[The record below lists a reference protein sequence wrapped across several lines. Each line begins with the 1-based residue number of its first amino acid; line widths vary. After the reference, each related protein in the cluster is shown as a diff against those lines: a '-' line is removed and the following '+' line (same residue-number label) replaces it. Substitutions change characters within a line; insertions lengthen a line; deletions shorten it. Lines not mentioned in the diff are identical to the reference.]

1 MNHNWE
7 YYKFGTLCEIV
18 RGGSPR
24 PIQSYLTD
32 SEDGLNWIKIG
43 DVAVGSKYISSTK
56 EKIIKEGLAKTRQVF
71 KGDFLLSNSMSFGRP
86 YILNIDG
93 CIHDGWLA
101 IKGVEKYFIPDFL
114 YYFLSSHTTYA
125 LFEKLVRRGIV
136 SNLNSDIVR
145 GIDVPVP
152 PMTVQEQIVAE
163 LDRIN
168 DLITKNRELLTHLD
182 SLTQSVFYDT
192 FGDTITNPK
201 GWEVYSL
208 EECVSPDC
216 SISYGIVQPGEDYVN
231 GVPVVRPVDFTHSR
245 FVSVNNLKCINPE
258 ISDSYK
264 RTILCGNEILICVR
278 GTTGLVRLADMSLAG
293 CNVTRGIVPLMFPV
307 TISRTYLY
315 EYLKQDRPQ
324 DFIKFYTRGTTL
336 KQINLSDLRKL
347 PLLLPPLALQEEF
360 ARKVEAIEAQ
370 KAKVETEI
378 AELETLRD
386 TRMDYW
392 FA

>member
-7 YYKFGTLCEIV
+7 YRQLGDICDIKTGKLDANAKCPNGKYPFFTCDAKPYKIDTYAFDEEAILISGN
-18 RGGSPR
+18 GS
-24 PIQSYLTD
+24 
-32 SEDGLNWIKIG
+32 N
-43 DVAVGSKYISSTK
+43 VGHVHYYNGKFNAYQRTY
-56 EKIIKEGLAKTRQVF
+56 V
-71 KGDFLLSNSMSFGRP
+71 LSNIKHVIPHYLEIFLKGFLRP
-86 YILNIDG
+86 YIYNIKKGG
-93 CIHDGWLA
+93 CIP
-101 IKGVEKYFIPDFL
+101 FITLPMLKNFPIP
-114 YYFLSSHTTYA
+114 S
-125 LFEKLVRRGIV
+125 
-136 SNLNSDIVR
+136 
-145 GIDVPVP
+145 P
-152 PMTVQEQIVAE
+152 PHLLQEQIVAE
-163 LDRIN
+163 LDQIN
-168 DLITKNRELLTHLD
+168 ALITKNRELLSHLD
-182 SLTQSVFYDT
+182 SLAQSVFYDT

-293 CNVTRGIVPLMFPV
+293 CNVTRGIVPLMFPA

-324 DFIKFYTRGTTL
+324 DFIKYYTRGTTL

-347 PLLLPPLALQEEF
+347 PLLLPPLALQVEF
-360 ARKVEAIEAQ
+360 ARKMDAIEAQ

-386 TRMDYW
+386 ARMDYW